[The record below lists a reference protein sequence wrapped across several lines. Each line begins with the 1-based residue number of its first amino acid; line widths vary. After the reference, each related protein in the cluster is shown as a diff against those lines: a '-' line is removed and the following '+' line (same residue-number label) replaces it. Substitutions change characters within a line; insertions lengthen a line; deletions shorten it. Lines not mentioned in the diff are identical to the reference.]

1 MAVIRVHYPSN
12 AITTHKQ
19 LCCSCDLIHTNKVGR
34 LARANTTVQMQK
46 ALNMEQS
53 TNKTFSLASIRYLAT
68 TFSRRNFLT
77 VVTALTII
85 GSAAIANAQQQP
97 TPLVRA
103 HAHNDYEHARPL
115 YDALARGFS
124 SVEVDVYLVNGQ
136 LLVAHDPTQL
146 QPDRTLQ
153 SLYLNPLRQ
162 RVRNNNGRVYAKG
175 GLEFTLL
182 IDVKTEPITTYFA
195 LRDVL
200 KQYQN
205 ILTTFSTESRIPKAV
220 IVIVS
225 GNRAQP
231 VMASETTRYA
241 AIDGRLADLNNVS
254 PNLIPLISDSWAN
267 NFTWRGRGSI
277 STEERQKLRQF
288 VSTAHAQ
295 GRRIRFYAAPDVM
308 PMWRELLKANVDLI
322 NTDNLAGLQKFLL
335 QEDPLVRSNAT
346 R

>member
-1 MAVIRVHYPSN
+1 MD
-12 AITTHKQ
+12 KQ
-19 LCCSCDLIHTNKVGR
+19 SAD
-34 LARANTTVQMQK
+34 
-46 ALNMEQS
+46 
-53 TNKTFSLASIRYLAT
+53 KTSSPAFVKSLAKTL
-68 TFSRRNFLT
+68 SRRSFLT
-77 VVTALTII
+77 AMLSALTII
-85 GSAAIANAQQQP
+85 GSAAITNAQP
-97 TPLVRA
+97 IPLVRA
-103 HAHNDYEHARPL
+103 HAHNDYEHTRPL
-115 YDALARGFS
+115 YDALSHGFS

-146 QPDRTLQ
+146 RPDRTLQ
-153 SLYLNPLRQ
+153 SLYLDPLRQ

-205 ILTTFSTESRIPKAV
+205 ILTTFSTESRTPKAV
-220 IVIVS
+220 IAIVS
-225 GNRAQP
+225 GNRAQA
-231 VMASETTRYA
+231 VMASEATRYA
-241 AIDGRLADLNNVS
+241 AMDGRLADLNSNASTSLV
-254 PNLIPLISDSWAN
+254 PLISDSWAN
-267 NFTWRGRGSI
+267 NFTWRGQGSI
-277 STEERQKLRQF
+277 PTEERQKLRQF

-295 GRRIRFYAAPDVM
+295 GRRIRFYAAPDNT

-335 QEDPLVRSNAT
+335 REDPLVRRNLS

>member
-1 MAVIRVHYPSN
+1 MD
-12 AITTHKQ
+12 KQ
-19 LCCSCDLIHTNKVGR
+19 TAD
-34 LARANTTVQMQK
+34 
-46 ALNMEQS
+46 
-53 TNKTFSLASIRYLAT
+53 KTSSPAFVNLAT
-68 TFSRRNFLT
+68 ISRRNFLT
-77 VVTALTII
+77 ATLTALTII

-97 TPLVRA
+97 IPLVRA
-103 HAHNDYEHARPL
+103 HAHNDYEHTRPL
-115 YDALARGFS
+115 YDALARGFC

-146 QPDRTLQ
+146 RPDRTLQ

-162 RVRNNNGRVYAKG
+162 RVRQNNGRVYAKG

-205 ILTTFSTESRIPKAV
+205 ILTTFSTGSRIPKAV
-220 IVIVS
+220 RAIIS

-241 AIDGRLADLNNVS
+241 AIDGRLADLNSNVS

-267 NFTWRGRGSI
+267 NFTWRGQGSI
-277 STEERQKLRQF
+277 PIEERRKLRQF

-295 GRRIRFYAAPDVM
+295 GRDIRFYAAPDNIL
-308 PMWRELLKANVDLI
+308 MWRELLNANIDLI

-335 QEDPLVRSNAT
+335 QEDPLVKSNVT